1 MKLYR
6 HDRPAL
12 ARLAALQG
20 LRDSNAAVLH
30 PPDRTTA
37 YADPAALGA
46 AYAKRELVR
55 LPRNGRSLGL
65 AYGRTLGEGA
75 GRVGVSAAVYRGLR
89 PAALDLLVELG
100 VRVRALSGGSRA
112 RTSLIV
118 ATAVTDAHYQRTLGF
133 DDPDALTGFTFA
145 IDRRYASATQA
156 AAFQAM
162 LDRLQAL
169 NLIAWSRNLDTIEVT
184 VASDA
189 SRFLVNGP

>member
-1 MKLYR
+1 MC
-6 HDRPAL
+6 
-12 ARLAALQG
+12 
-20 LRDSNAAVLH
+20 
-30 PPDRTTA
+30 PPR
-37 YADPAALGA
+37 
-46 AYAKRELVR
+46 
-55 LPRNGRSLGL
+55 
-65 AYGRTLGEGA
+65 
-75 GRVGVSAAVYRGLR
+75 VYRGLR

-133 DDPDALTGFTFA
+133 DDPDALTGYTFS
-145 IDRRYASATQA
+145 IDRRYASTAQA

-169 NLIAWSRNLDTIEVT
+169 NLIAWSRNLDTIEIT

-189 SRFLVNGP
+189 SRFLVDGP